1 MKKTNLSRW
10 KMRFTIVLFLCIQS
24 ILGQTSMVRDTRLS
38 SLTSI
43 SDATSAVGYG
53 DNAILITTKGGDL
66 YRYRILQKDTRRIYS
81 ESVSTTGE
89 HGLLSTITRG
99 NTIWMYS
106 VDRSRKSV
114 IRRGMVTENTITNVR
129 TIWSGNRTPE
139 CSTHVGGRLVIDNNG
154 HLFISIGDICNPS
167 FSQDPDEYYGKV
179 LRMDVNGNPVSSN
192 PWFLRGGNAR
202 YVYAVGLRNPFRM
215 YYSSKQSRLYVLD
228 VGQNRLESIYNI
240 RRGDNYGWPSNG
252 I

>member
-1 MKKTNLSRW
+1 
-10 KMRFTIVLFLCIQS
+10 MRFTIVLLACIQS
-24 ILGQTSMVRDTRLS
+24 ILGQVTNVMDTRLS
-38 SLTSI
+38 SVTSV

-53 DNAILITTKGGDL
+53 DNTILITTKGGEI
-66 YRYRILQKDTRRIYS
+66 YRYRILEKDTVRIHR
-81 ESVSTTGE
+81 ESVSTEGE

-99 NTIWMYS
+99 NSIWMYG

-114 IRRGMVTENTITNVR
+114 IRRGTITGAAITNVR
-129 TIWSGNRTPE
+129 TIWSGNRLPE
-139 CSTHVGGRLVIDNNG
+139 CSTHVGGRLVIDGNG

-179 LRMDVNGNPVSSN
+179 LRMDLNGNPVSSN
-192 PWFLRGGNAR
+192 PWFGRGGNAR
-202 YVYAVGLRNPFRM
+202 YVYAMGLRNPFRM
-215 YYSSKQSRLYVLD
+215 YYSDKQSRLYVLD

-240 RRGDNYGWPSNG
+240 RRGDNYGWPNNG